1 MKILIKNIGKI
12 KKSQIEIS
20 GITVIAGNNNTG
32 KSTIGKTLFSVFNSV
47 YDINNKIYVSRN
59 RELMNRYR
67 KAIRNILFDRDDNK
81 APSSTMRSISRDIDF
96 NISRIYRQ
104 LSVNDSYIDDNDR
117 FLDEFNAAMNRSGY
131 ELEESELYEIREALD
146 EAKRIVDR
154 IDDEAI
160 SVELIE
166 RYFKNVFDE
175 QICSLNNNDESEI
188 LLNIHDQKQNF
199 VFKNDVC
206 ERWERTFDV
215 MHEAFLIDNP
225 FIIDDLNDFYVGRFN
240 HEKPRDFLLSK
251 IQNENREEQDNIISA
266 VIAKEK
272 LSDINQLINNIVP
285 EDIQNKNGEWV
296 AVSNGSNKELHIG
309 NLSAGIK
316 SFLLIKVLLERGIL
330 KEKDVLILDEPEI
343 HLHPEWQIK
352 YAEII
357 VLLQKEFDLSIVVT
371 THSRDFFEALDLYS
385 QKYKTDKKCNY
396 YLAEE
401 FEDGIEFKNVN
412 NTLSEI
418 YKHLVTPSQLL
429 DKLKFEMETID
440 ND

>member
-1 MKILIKNIGKI
+1 MNILIKNIGKI

-32 KSTIGKTLFSVFNSV
+32 KSTIGKSLFSVFNSV

-67 KAIRNILFDRDDNK
+67 KVIRNTLFNRDENK
-81 APSSTMRSISRDIDF
+81 AFSSIKGSISRDIDF
-96 NISRIYRQ
+96 NISRIYRH
-104 LSVNDSYIDDNDR
+104 LSTNNNYIDDNGR

-146 EAKRIVDR
+146 EVKKIVDG

-188 LLNIHDQKQNF
+188 LLNIHDQKQTF

-206 ERWERTFDV
+206 VKWERTFDV

-225 FIIDDLNDFYVGRFN
+225 FIIDDLNDLYVGKYN
-240 HEKPRDFLLSK
+240 HERPRDFLLSK
-251 IQNENREEQDNIISA
+251 IQNENHEEQDNIISA

-272 LSDINQLINNIVP
+272 LSDINQLINKIVT

-296 AVSNGSNKELHIG
+296 AVSNRSKKELHIG

-371 THSRDFFEALDLYS
+371 THSRDFFEALDL
-385 QKYKTDKKCNY
+385 
-396 YLAEE
+396 
-401 FEDGIEFKNVN
+401 
-412 NTLSEI
+412 
-418 YKHLVTPSQLL
+418 
-429 DKLKFEMETID
+429 
-440 ND
+440 